1 MTKQLFIYDNV
12 VPLNREAHKEHS
24 VGKISDMG
32 FAAGVNAIPVMDA
45 EFLQAAAEMPILF
58 TKVSDGY
65 LCLAMLG
72 TEKDKNA
79 FVTADG
85 KWDGQY
91 VPAFFRRYPFVFATA
106 GDAETLTLCIDESY
120 SGLNTDGVGE
130 RLFDST
136 GAETSYTQSVLKF
149 AEEFQ
154 TSSART
160 QAFCK
165 RLEELDLLEQ
175 SRIDFTL
182 EDGTRGSID
191 GFFRV
196 NAEKMRALG
205 DADVLA
211 LFRAGHL
218 DLIHMHLMS
227 LQRVQALIARRNG
240 QGADA
245 SAELQNDDQTSEG
258 EPAQN

>member
-12 VPLNREAHKEHS
+12 VPLNREVHKEHS
-24 VGKISDMG
+24 VAKINDMG
-32 FAAGVNAIPVMDA
+32 FAANVNAIPVMDV
-45 EFLQAAAEMPILF
+45 EFLQTAAEMPILF
-58 TKVSDGY
+58 TKVADGY

-72 TEKDKNA
+72 AEKDKNA
-79 FVTADG
+79 FVTEDG

-91 VPAFFRRYPFVFATA
+91 VPAFFRRYPFVFAKT
-106 GDAETLTLCIDESY
+106 GEDDTLTLCIDEGF

-136 GAETSYTQSVLKF
+136 GAETGYTQNVIKF
-149 AEEFQ
+149 TEEFQ
-154 TSSART
+154 TSSVRT

-165 RLEELDLLEQ
+165 RLEELELLEQ
-175 SRIDFTL
+175 SRVDYTL
-182 EDGTRGSID
+182 EDGSRGSID

-196 NAEKMRALG
+196 NAEKMRALD

-227 LQRVQALIARRNG
+227 LQRVQGLISRRNG
-240 QGADA
+240 QGGAAAPEPQGETQEAGDA
-245 SAELQNDDQTSEG
+245 
-258 EPAQN
+258 